1 MTVFIGIY
9 KAIYSYEPQTADE
22 LAIQEDDLLYLLA
35 KSDIDEWWTV
45 KKRLLGTDTEEPT
58 GLVPSNYI
66 EEAPVISHVKAL
78 YDYEQPQNPS
88 EELSFHENDTFD
100 VFDDRDPDWILVKSN
115 VSNEYGFVPGNY
127 VEPIGDTNTTTN
139 TNTITDAAAV
149 ANTTAAT
156 TTTTTIAPTN
166 SNNTAVAAN
175 APTTPATVPNFLPP
189 PQHNARSNYMDSQ
202 PSSEIQNNERT
213 NQNNM
218 NEEREEEEDIPPP
231 KPMRPT
237 STVIDNNSRINNRP
251 EGNRERTKSGAS
263 YYLGD
268 EDGYHDSSYSQAG
281 KNTSTDNYNG
291 YNNGDAELRDDIYQ
305 TWNVQEIDGRKKH
318 KAKLA
323 IGHNKISFIP
333 SKKESVP
340 QEWTIDKLVSYDH
353 EKKHMFLEFVDPYKN
368 LELHTGSNDKCN
380 EIMAILGEY
389 KGASRGAGLKE
400 IENASQIKKKGKIL
414 YDFIAESHDELTV
427 KEGDV
432 VYIINDKKSPDW
444 WMCENVSTG
453 KRGVIPAQF
462 VERITGSQNK
472 PERSSSGFFSSF
484 KKVAK
489 GSNSKSPSKTKS
501 STLAGLNLSVDSG
514 SWKSDANQDIS
525 EKKSR
530 SRFNS
535 FSHKK
540 KGSSSATSANTD
552 SNTSKKTFPDP
563 KKSRIWVD
571 RTGTFKVE
579 AQFIGCA
586 DGKIHLHKANGVKIA
601 VAAEKLSED
610 DLVYVERVTGFSLD
624 KFKPNANNNNTTT
637 SGSSSG
643 KDAREQER
651 ERRRRIR
658 EKEEKERDRMLR
670 ERELMELK
678 KARQLLDE
686 ERQRLQQQKELPPV
700 KPPRPDTSANMDRR
714 SSTRRTSSNTNKNN
728 YDWFEFFLNC
738 GVDVSN
744 CQRYTINFDREQITD
759 DMQADI
765 NSSMLRT
772 LGLREGDIVRVMK
785 YLDTKFGRENQ
796 QTQTG
801 NMFTQMDGSLKDNTV
816 PQSNNDTSQ
825 QVQPQLTAPAI
836 QSTKTIVDDDAW
848 TARPASK
855 SQPNLVVSNN
865 EFTGSVQ
872 ELLDLEPLTPKKAAP
887 TSSTNS
893 VTNSTVPE
901 PKLDSLESVKPTSE
915 STQAQQIT
923 GTLAGGTTTVPL
935 DPFKTG
941 GNNILPISTSFMMV
955 PFITGGVMPLQ
966 KTGGMGVPQTTFS
979 AQLTGGVLPVQ
990 KTANGL
996 MPLATTGGIMP
1007 QTTFGAQVTGGLMSL
1022 QKTGGMLPLQ
1032 ATGGMLPLQT
1042 TGGLGSMPTTSFGLP
1057 PASSVLPVQKT
1068 GSGLIPVSTTGGA
1081 MLPLQ
1086 VTGGAIPQTSFMTQ
1100 SMTGNVNG
1108 MPQTS
1113 FSSQVTGGANVIPT
1127 TSFSNQITGGA
1138 NMMPATSFVSQLTGG
1153 ANIIPQTSFGNPMV
1167 NSMPQTSLGGMQTTT
1182 GTTMPLQ
1189 RTGGFQPQSKFGIT
1203 LQQTGGIAPLSQNQ
1217 WTGSVMQQP
1226 QLINNQIGGLAQGLQ
1241 NTSISQTPI
1250 IATQQS
1256 MLQTQPTG
1264 FGFGNGPQSLQ
1275 QSQQRQ
1281 ANIMN
1286 ASAANPFGFS

>member
-22 LAIQEDDLLYLLA
+22 LAIQENDLLYLLA

-88 EELSFHENDTFD
+88 EELVFHENDTFD

-127 VEPIGDTNTTTN
+127 VEPVKD
-139 TNTITDAAAV
+139 
-149 ANTTAAT
+149 T
-156 TTTTTIAPTN
+156 TTTTTTTV
-166 SNNTAVAAN
+166 TAATATTIT
-175 APTTPATVPNFLPP
+175 TTPATVSNFLPP
-189 PQHNARSNYMDSQ
+189 PQHNARSNYMDNQSL
-202 PSSEIQNNERT
+202 SESQNNERN

-218 NEEREEEEDIPPP
+218 NEEREEEEEDTPPP
-231 KPMRPT
+231 KPMRPV
-237 STVIDNNSRINNRP
+237 STVIDNNSGINNSS
-251 EGNRERTKSGAS
+251 EGNRERTKSGTS
-263 YYLGD
+263 YYPGD
-268 EDGYHDSSYSQAG
+268 EDRYYDNSYSQNR
-281 KNTSTDNYNG
+281 KNTSTDNYNK
-291 YNNGDAELRDDIYQ
+291 YNNGDYDPQEDFCQ

-318 KAKLA
+318 KAKLT

-333 SKKESVP
+333 NKKDSVP

-380 EIMAILGEY
+380 EIMSILGEY

-427 KEGDV
+427 REGDV

-462 VERITGSQNK
+462 VERVTGLQNK
-472 PERSSSGFFSSF
+472 PERSGSGFFSSI
-484 KKVAK
+484 KKVAR
-489 GSNSKSPSKTKS
+489 GSDSKSPSKTKS
-501 STLAGLNLSVDSG
+501 STLGGLNLSVDSG
-514 SWKSDANQDIS
+514 SWKSDANQDTS

-540 KGSSSATSANTD
+540 KASSSTASANAD
-552 SNTSKKTFPDP
+552 SNASKKTFPDP

-624 KFKPNANNNNTTT
+624 KFKRNVNNNSTTN
-637 SGSSSG
+637 GFSSS
-643 KDAREQER
+643 KDAREGER

-658 EKEEKERDRMLR
+658 EKEEKERDRILR

-700 KPPRPDTSANMDRR
+700 KPPRPDTSNNGDLR
-714 SSTRRTSSNTNKNN
+714 SSARRISSNTKTNS

-744 CQRYTINFDREQITD
+744 CQRYTINFDREQITE

-785 YLDTKFGRENQ
+785 YLDNKFRRENQ
-796 QTQTG
+796 QAPTG
-801 NMFTQMDGSLKDNTV
+801 NMFTQPDGSLKDNTV
-816 PQSNNDTSQ
+816 SQSNNNISH
-825 QVQPQLTAPAI
+825 QVQPQSTAPATQPPTSI
-836 QSTKTIVDDDAW
+836 MDDDAW

-872 ELLDLEPLTPKKAAP
+872 ELLDLEPLTPKKAVST
-887 TSSTNS
+887 TSMDFVTESTA
-893 VTNSTVPE
+893 PE
-901 PKLDSLESVKPTSE
+901 PKLDSLESVKSTSN
-915 STQAQQIT
+915 STQAPQIT
-923 GTLAGGTTTVPL
+923 GTLTGGTTIVPL

-941 GNNILPISTSFMMV
+941 GNNILPISTSFVMM

-966 KTGGMGVPQTTFS
+966 KTGGITIPQTTFG

-996 MPLATTGGIMP
+996 IPVATTGGIIP
-1007 QTTFGAQVTGGLMSL
+1007 QTTFGAQVTGGLM
-1022 QKTGGMLPLQ
+1022 
-1032 ATGGMLPLQT
+1032 PLQT
-1042 TGGLGSMPTTSFGLP
+1042 TGGLGGMPTTSFGLP
-1057 PASSVLPVQKT
+1057 PTGSVLPVQKT
-1068 GSGLIPVSTTGGA
+1068 GSGLIPLSTTGGA

-1086 VTGGAIPQTSFMTQ
+1086 VTGGGIPQTSFMTQ

-1108 MPQTS
+1108 VPQTS
-1113 FSSQVTGGANVIPT
+1113 FSNQVTGGANIIPT

-1138 NMMPATSFVSQLTGG
+1138 NTMPTTGFGNQLTGG

-1167 NSMPQTSLGGMQTTT
+1167 SSIPQTSLGGIQTT
-1182 GTTMPLQ
+1182 GGAMPLQ

-1203 LQQTGGIAPLSQNQ
+1203 LQQTGGLAPLPQNQ

-1241 NTSISQTPI
+1241 NISISQTPI
-1250 IATQQS
+1250 TAIQQP

-1264 FGFGNGPQSLQ
+1264 FGFGNGPQSSQ
-1275 QSQQRQ
+1275 QPQQRQ

>member
-9 KAIYSYEPQTADE
+9 KAIYSYEPQTTDE
-22 LAIQEDDLLYLLA
+22 LAIEENDLLYLLA

-88 EELSFHENDTFD
+88 EELVFHENDTFD
-100 VFDDRDPDWILVKSN
+100 VYDDRDPDWILVKSN
-115 VSNEYGFVPGNY
+115 TSNEYGFVPGNY
-127 VEPIGDTNTTTN
+127 VEPIGDNTSTVAAAINTNNTTV
-139 TNTITDAAAV
+139 AV
-149 ANTTAAT
+149 AAAT
-156 TTTTTIAPTN
+156 TTTTA
-166 SNNTAVAAN
+166 S
-175 APTTPATVPNFLPP
+175 TTPATVSNFLPP
-189 PQHNARSNYMDSQ
+189 PQHNARSNYVDSQ
-202 PSSEIQNNERT
+202 PFPDSKNNER
-213 NQNNM
+213 NSQNNI
-218 NEEREEEEDIPPP
+218 NEAQEEEDIPPP
-231 KPMRPT
+231 KPMRPV
-237 STVIDNNSRINNRP
+237 STMMDNNSGMDSSP
-251 EGNRERTKSGAS
+251 KGNRERARSGAS
-263 YYLGD
+263 YYSGD
-268 EDGYHDSSYSQAG
+268 EDRYYDNSYSQ
-281 KNTSTDNYNG
+281 NRRNINTDNYN
-291 YNNGDAELRDDIYQ
+291 RHTDDNDEPQDDFYQ
-305 TWNVQEIDGRKKH
+305 TWNIQEIDGRKKH

-333 SKKESVP
+333 SKKDSVP

-380 EIMAILGEY
+380 EIMTILGEY

-427 KEGDV
+427 KEGDI
-432 VYIINDKKSPDW
+432 VYIVNDKKSPDW

-462 VERITGSQNK
+462 VERMTGSQNK

-489 GSNSKSPSKTKS
+489 GSNSKSPSKAKS
-501 STLAGLNLSVDSG
+501 STLGGLNFSVDSG
-514 SWKSDANQDIS
+514 TWKSDANQDIS

-540 KGSSSATSANTD
+540 KASSSAASANAD
-552 SNTSKKTFPDP
+552 SNSSKKTFPDP

-624 KFKPNANNNNTTT
+624 KFKPNVNNNTTT
-637 SGSSSG
+637 SGLSSS

-678 KARQLLDE
+678 KARELLDE
-686 ERQRLQQQKELPPV
+686 ERQRLQQQKELPPA
-700 KPPRPDTSANMDRR
+700 KPPRPDVSNNVDRR
-714 SSTRRTSSNTNKNN
+714 SSTRRTSSNTKTNN

-744 CQRYTINFDREQITD
+744 CQRYTINFDREQITE

-785 YLDTKFGRENQ
+785 YLDNKFGRENQ
-796 QTQTG
+796 PAPTG
-801 NMFTQMDGSLKDNTV
+801 NMFTQPDGSLKDNTGS
-816 PQSNNDTSQ
+816 QLSNNISH
-825 QVQPQLTAPAI
+825 QVQPQLTAPAT
-836 QSTKTIVDDDAW
+836 QPPTNIVDDDSW

-872 ELLDLEPLTPKKAAP
+872 ELLDLEPLTPKKAAQA
-887 TSSTNS
+887 TSVNYATE
-893 VTNSTVPE
+893 STVPA
-901 PKLDSLESVKPTSE
+901 PKLDNLESVKSTSD
-915 STQAQQIT
+915 STQASHIT
-923 GTLAGGTTTVPL
+923 STLTGGPAILPL

-941 GNNILPISTSFMMV
+941 GNNILPISTSFVMM

-966 KTGGMGVPQTTFS
+966 KTGGMSIPQTTFG

-996 MPLATTGGIMP
+996 IPITTTGGTMP
-1007 QTTFGAQVTGGLMSL
+1007 QTTFGTQVTGGLM
-1022 QKTGGMLPLQ
+1022 
-1032 ATGGMLPLQT
+1032 PLQT
-1042 TGGLGSMPTTSFGLP
+1042 TGGFSGIPNTSFGLP
-1057 PASSVLPVQKT
+1057 PVGSVLPVQKT
-1068 GSGLIPVSTTGGA
+1068 GSGIIPASTTGGA

-1086 VTGGAIPQTSFMTQ
+1086 VTGGAVPQTSFMTQ
-1100 SMTGNVNG
+1100 SITGNVNG
-1108 MPQTS
+1108 VPQTS
-1113 FSSQVTGGANVIPT
+1113 FGNQITGGTNIIPTTSFINQMTGGANVMPT
-1127 TSFSNQITGGA
+1127 TGFGN
-1138 NMMPATSFVSQLTGG
+1138 QLTGG
-1153 ANIIPQTSFGNPMV
+1153 ANI
-1167 NSMPQTSLGGMQTTT
+1167 MPQTSLAGMQTT
-1182 GTTMPLQ
+1182 GDAMPLQ
-1189 RTGGFQPQSKFGIT
+1189 RTGGFQPQSKFGIA
-1203 LQQTGGIAPLSQNQ
+1203 LQQTGGLAPLSQNQ
-1217 WTGSVMQQP
+1217 WTGGVMQQP
-1226 QLINNQIGGLAQGLQ
+1226 QFVNNQIGSLAQGLQ
-1241 NTSISQTPI
+1241 KTSISQTPT
-1250 IATQQS
+1250 IATQQP

-1264 FGFGNGPQSLQ
+1264 FGFGNGPQLSQ
-1275 QSQQRQ
+1275 QPQQRQ

>member
-1 MTVFIGIY
+1 MTAFIGIY

-22 LAIQEDDLLYLLA
+22 LAIQENDLLYLLA

-66 EEAPVISHVKAL
+66 EEAPIISHVKAL

-88 EELSFHENDTFD
+88 EELVFHENDTFD

-127 VEPIGDTNTTTN
+127 VEPIGDVATATASST
-139 TNTITDAAAV
+139 AAA
-149 ANTTAAT
+149 NIPT
-156 TTTTTIAPTN
+156 TTTTTT
-166 SNNTAVAAN
+166 T
-175 APTTPATVPNFLPP
+175 TTPAVATTATPAAFASFLPP
-189 PQHNARSNYMDSQ
+189 PQHNARSKYVDSE
-202 PSSEIQNNERT
+202 PFPEPQNNEK
-213 NQNNM
+213 NNKSNM
-218 NEEREEEEDIPPP
+218 GEEEEEDIPPP

-237 STVIDNNSRINNRP
+237 SKVIDANNDVGGRS
-251 EGNRERTKSGAS
+251 EGNRERPRSGAS
-263 YYLGD
+263 YYPGD
-268 EDGYHDSSYSQAG
+268 EDRYNDNSYSRDRRNA
-281 KNTSTDNYNG
+281 NTANDSRYVDVDNESY
-291 YNNGDAELRDDIYQ
+291 DDFYQ

-323 IGHNKISFIP
+323 IGHNKISFVP
-333 SKKESVP
+333 SKKGSVP
-340 QEWTIDKLVSYDH
+340 QEWTIDKLISYDH

-368 LELHTGSNDKCN
+368 LELHTGTNDKCN
-380 EIMAILGEY
+380 EIMSILGEY

-400 IENASQIKKKGKIL
+400 IENASHAKKKGKIL
-414 YDFIAESHDELTV
+414 YDFIAESPDELTV
-427 KEGDV
+427 KEGDF

-472 PERSSSGFFSSF
+472 PERSGSGFFNSI

-489 GSNSKSPSKTKS
+489 GSSSKSPSKSKG
-501 STLAGLNLSVDSG
+501 STLSGLSLTVDSG

-525 EKKSR
+525 GNKSR

-540 KGSSSATSANTD
+540 KISSSTASANTD
-552 SNTSKKTFPDP
+552 SSANTKANAEKKTFPDP

-586 DGKIHLHKANGVKIA
+586 NGKIHLHKANGVKIA
-601 VAAEKLSED
+601 VAAEKLSEE

-624 KFKPNANNNNTTT
+624 KFKPKTNNNIATGGSA
-637 SGSSSG
+637 SGR
-643 KDAREQER
+643 DAREQER

-658 EKEEKERDRMLR
+658 EKEERERDRMLR
-670 ERELMELK
+670 ERELVELK

-686 ERQRLQQQKELPPV
+686 ERQRLKQEKELPPI
-700 KPPRPDTSANMDRR
+700 KPPRPDTSNNKDRR
-714 SSTRRTSSNTNKNN
+714 SSTRRISSNMKTND

-744 CQRYTINFDREQITD
+744 CQRYTINFDREQITE

-785 YLDTKFGRENQ
+785 YLDNKFGRESQ
-796 QTQTG
+796 QVLTG
-801 NMFTQMDGSLKDNTV
+801 NMFTQPDGSLKDNTV
-816 PQSNNDTSQ
+816 SQSNKNTSQ
-825 QVQPQLTAPAI
+825 NIPSQATAPVAPP
-836 QSTKTIVDDDAW
+836 STSIVDDDAW

-855 SQPNLVVSNN
+855 SQPNLVVKNS

-872 ELLDLEPLTPKKAAP
+872 ELLDLEPLTPKKAA
-887 TSSTNS
+887 STTT
-893 VTNSTVPE
+893 TNSTTTSAVPE
-901 PKLDSLESVKPTSE
+901 PKLDTLESVKS
-915 STQAQQIT
+915 SSNSAQVSQVT
-923 GTLAGGTTTVPL
+923 GTLTGGPAVVPL

-941 GNNILPISTSFMMV
+941 GNNILPISTSFVMM
-955 PFITGGVMPLQ
+955 PFVTGGVMPLQ
-966 KTGGMGVPQTTFS
+966 KTGGMSIPQTTFG
-979 AQLTGGVLPVQ
+979 ANLTGGVLPVQ
-990 KTANGL
+990 KTATGL
-996 MPLATTGGIMP
+996 IPVATTGGIIP

-1022 QKTGGMLPLQ
+1022 QR
-1032 ATGGMLPLQT
+1032 TGGMLPLQT
-1042 TGGLGSMPTTSFGLP
+1042 TGGLGSIPSTSFGLP
-1057 PASSVLPVQKT
+1057 PAGSVLPVQKT
-1068 GSGLIPVSTTGGA
+1068 GSGLMPVAMTGGA

-1086 VTGGAIPQTSFMTQ
+1086 VTGGAVPQTSFMTK
-1100 SMTGNVNG
+1100 SVTGNANVV
-1108 MPQTS
+1108 PQTS
-1113 FSSQVTGGANVIPT
+1113 FGNQTTGGANIMPVTSFSNQVTGGANIM
-1127 TSFSNQITGGA
+1127 SITGFG
-1138 NMMPATSFVSQLTGG
+1138 NQLTGG
-1153 ANIIPQTSFGNPMV
+1153 ANIMPQTSFANPV
-1167 NSMPQTSLGGMQTTT
+1167 INSMSQASFGGMQTT
-1182 GTTMPLQ
+1182 GGAMPLQ
-1189 RTGGFQPQSKFGIT
+1189 RTGGFQPQSQFGMS
-1203 LQQTGGIAPLSQNQ
+1203 LQKTGGIATLPQNQ
-1217 WTGSVMQQP
+1217 LVSGVMQQP
-1226 QLINNQIGGLAQGLQ
+1226 QLINNQIGNLAQGLQ
-1241 NTSISQTPI
+1241 NTSISQTPL

-1256 MLQTQPTG
+1256 MLQAQPTG
-1264 FGFGNGPQSLQ
+1264 LGFGNGPQLLQ
-1275 QSQQRQ
+1275 QPQQRQ

-1286 ASAANPFGFS
+1286 ASATNPFGFS